1 MLPTRRRKDRDND
14 NDKENGLRMRN
25 EKEKLKGKRFSF
37 LPTRKKEKKKAD
49 PHLAH
54 CLLPDTQANTSQKS
68 KSQIS
73 PTFILLLLILTFSY
87 HCVSAQSK
95 IRRHFIIVLETTGV
109 FERNLKNTPELKNLL
124 TDLFEGNELNVKCIS
139 DQTNLKLEKN
149 NNLMFFDP
157 SQDEISLFHFGIA
170 QSEFGKL
177 KTKEISNYGVSPII
191 RKNNNLFYEMF
202 LKNKNLNWSAYRE
215 RGNSIKVY
223 LEDVFLEK
231 KQPNDFGNGVALSYF
246 VSPMVLTQIRD
257 QTYSEEYV
265 VIMIS
270 GFTSGTDLSNKLDYL
285 RLQEIYGYGTY
296 QNDLPTNSPPAT
308 IKSYFDLI
316 SSYFYKLDYFDFT
329 FTTPEIHNQI
339 SIKGYKIKPKTGNK
353 KPEDISIFV
362 DSDVKMKQKG
372 YNSDKYE
379 LSETRIKFTHNDD
392 LKPQKIALKITYYND
407 EKKVVVFN
415 NYIVGRLPDGTWK
428 SNFANDKNPICYD
441 SKNDT
446 YLIPHLLLELNQN
459 IKVNNY
465 TQLELEY
472 TFFCDYLLP
481 ETKPLQIIYSTK
493 RMIQKKNVIFTT
505 KTTII
510 IMYYVIPIIVLLLII
525 IYLVVIGKPKKI
537 KLAVNG
543 YLDSFETINYKKYGK
558 LLTPYKYWDTQSD
571 SIIIDGLIKYKSD
584 NYLFNW
590 KPDIYLSIQEEDVP
604 QGFDLFLKPDS
615 KTIKE
620 YSKGNLMP
628 IKTDR
633 KNKFRFIVSLRQ
645 NDINVTINEPLL
657 ISFKIG
663 VLIRESKLIFIK
675 VELQETIEY
684 KYHLGNDLGD
694 LWVSFDPGT
703 TGSCVAI
710 GNHAENIS
718 VIEDRYNLKIIDS
731 KLIFEITE
739 NYIGN
744 NGEIPEELY
753 KCGTNANTLFG
764 TNRAASFQSI
774 KKLLGFKDIKE
785 ITFKNNNTLKLTGKE
800 LSSLLVK
807 GLYKDLTYFINKLNN
822 PEFLHNG
829 VFNPQRAV
837 IAIPNNFTI
846 SKIQDMVDCVGYL
859 KQFKEVRYVY
869 EAEAVLF
876 YYLSNYSR
884 FNNGDNQFK
893 DENILV
899 FDMGGATINAT
910 IVSASKIEENQKPVY
925 YIDFLGKIGYGIGGD
940 TIDYCILK
948 FIKKFANEYPQLNT
962 INFNTENKENL
973 VELVKAARSIKLQIV
988 DYYEKGYDTLI
999 TTWQLNVFL
1008 QPVLGVSIEFSEE
1021 SKFYENF
1028 KKDSKG
1034 KYKIFSHPIFID
1046 LIYNNVKDAVNE
1058 VIDLSD
1064 NCKIDKVIFSGRST
1078 FFPNIKET
1086 VEKQLKSKN
1095 STPAKVTLAI
1105 EESKTAVAHGAC
1117 WYGINKNS
1125 IRLNNLKTNA
1135 SFGIKQTLTADTT
1148 NVEFIELIQM
1158 GCQFD
1163 SNNSEIDKVSGV
1175 KNLSAN
1181 FSFDGGK
1188 VNFYQVMGKDA
1199 NQILAGNQKHKF
1211 SKIAS
1216 IRIPQEI
1223 EAVQM
1228 IVKEDDDVECKVKLV
1243 NNRVLEEKGVV
1254 SDQEIA
1260 DANEEHYTWIIN

>member
-1 MLPTRRRKDRDND
+1 M
-14 NDKENGLRMRN
+14 
-25 EKEKLKGKRFSF
+25 KLK
-37 LPTRKKEKKKAD
+37 AD
-49 PHLAH
+49 
-54 CLLPDTQANTSQKS
+54 K
-68 KSQIS
+68 
-73 PTFILLLLILTFSY
+73 
-87 HCVSAQSK
+87 
-95 IRRHFIIVLETTGV
+95 
-109 FERNLKNTPELKNLL
+109 
-124 TDLFEGNELNVKCIS
+124 
-139 DQTNLKLEKN
+139 
-149 NNLMFFDP
+149 
-157 SQDEISLFHFGIA
+157 
-170 QSEFGKL
+170 
-177 KTKEISNYGVSPII
+177 
-191 RKNNNLFYEMF
+191 
-202 LKNKNLNWSAYRE
+202 
-215 RGNSIKVY
+215 
-223 LEDVFLEK
+223 
-231 KQPNDFGNGVALSYF
+231 
-246 VSPMVLTQIRD
+246 
-257 QTYSEEYV
+257 
-265 VIMIS
+265 
-270 GFTSGTDLSNKLDYL
+270 SNKL
-285 RLQEIYGYGTY
+285 
-296 QNDLPTNSPPAT
+296 
-308 IKSYFDLI
+308 KFLI
-316 SSYFYKLDYFDFT
+316 
-329 FTTPEIHNQI
+329 
-339 SIKGYKIKPKTGNK
+339 
-353 KPEDISIFV
+353 
-362 DSDVKMKQKG
+362 
-372 YNSDKYE
+372 
-379 LSETRIKFTHNDD
+379 
-392 LKPQKIALKITYYND
+392 
-407 EKKVVVFN
+407 
-415 NYIVGRLPDGTWK
+415 
-428 SNFANDKNPICYD
+428 
-441 SKNDT
+441 
-446 YLIPHLLLELNQN
+446 
-459 IKVNNY
+459 
-465 TQLELEY
+465 
-472 TFFCDYLLP
+472 
-481 ETKPLQIIYSTK
+481 
-493 RMIQKKNVIFTT
+493 
-505 KTTII
+505 
-510 IMYYVIPIIVLLLII
+510 
-525 IYLVVIGKPKKI
+525 
-537 KLAVNG
+537 
-543 YLDSFETINYKKYGK
+543 
-558 LLTPYKYWDTQSD
+558 
-571 SIIIDGLIKYKSD
+571 
-584 NYLFNW
+584 
-590 KPDIYLSIQEEDVP
+590 
-604 QGFDLFLKPDS
+604 
-615 KTIKE
+615 
-620 YSKGNLMP
+620 
-628 IKTDR
+628 
-633 KNKFRFIVSLRQ
+633 SLRQ
-645 NDINVTINEPLL
+645 NDINIKLTEPQLIKFTI
-657 ISFKIG
+657 S
-663 VLIRESKLIFIK
+663 VLIRETRLLFIK
-675 VELQETIEY
+675 SEIRETIDY
-684 KYHLGNDLGD
+684 KFHIGNDLGD

-718 VIEDRYNLKIIDS
+718 VSVDRYNHKVIDS

-753 KCGTNANTLFG
+753 KYGTNARTKFG
-764 TNRAASFQSI
+764 SKSVVSYQSI

-807 GLYKDLTYFINKLNN
+807 GLYKELIYFINKLNN
-822 PEFLHNG
+822 SEFLHNG

-846 SKIQDMVDCVGYL
+846 SKIQDMVDCLGYL

-948 FIKKFANEYPQLNT
+948 FIKKFANEYPQFNT
-962 INFNTENKENL
+962 INFNAENKKDL
-973 VELVKAARSIKLQIV
+973 VEAARSIKLQIV

-999 TTWQLNVFL
+999 TTRQLNDFL
-1008 QPVLGVSIEFSEE
+1008 KPVLGVSIEFSEE

-1028 KKDSKG
+1028 KKDSTG

-1058 VIDLSD
+1058 IIDLSD

-1095 STPAKVTLAI
+1095 STPAKITLAI

-1216 IRIPQEI
+1216 IRIPLEI

>member
-1 MLPTRRRKDRDND
+1 
-14 NDKENGLRMRN
+14 
-25 EKEKLKGKRFSF
+25 
-37 LPTRKKEKKKAD
+37 
-49 PHLAH
+49 
-54 CLLPDTQANTSQKS
+54 
-68 KSQIS
+68 
-73 PTFILLLLILTFSY
+73 
-87 HCVSAQSK
+87 
-95 IRRHFIIVLETTGV
+95 
-109 FERNLKNTPELKNLL
+109 
-124 TDLFEGNELNVKCIS
+124 
-139 DQTNLKLEKN
+139 
-149 NNLMFFDP
+149 
-157 SQDEISLFHFGIA
+157 
-170 QSEFGKL
+170 
-177 KTKEISNYGVSPII
+177 
-191 RKNNNLFYEMF
+191 
-202 LKNKNLNWSAYRE
+202 
-215 RGNSIKVY
+215 
-223 LEDVFLEK
+223 
-231 KQPNDFGNGVALSYF
+231 
-246 VSPMVLTQIRD
+246 
-257 QTYSEEYV
+257 
-265 VIMIS
+265 
-270 GFTSGTDLSNKLDYL
+270 
-285 RLQEIYGYGTY
+285 
-296 QNDLPTNSPPAT
+296 
-308 IKSYFDLI
+308 
-316 SSYFYKLDYFDFT
+316 
-329 FTTPEIHNQI
+329 
-339 SIKGYKIKPKTGNK
+339 
-353 KPEDISIFV
+353 
-362 DSDVKMKQKG
+362 
-372 YNSDKYE
+372 
-379 LSETRIKFTHNDD
+379 
-392 LKPQKIALKITYYND
+392 
-407 EKKVVVFN
+407 
-415 NYIVGRLPDGTWK
+415 
-428 SNFANDKNPICYD
+428 
-441 SKNDT
+441 
-446 YLIPHLLLELNQN
+446 
-459 IKVNNY
+459 
-465 TQLELEY
+465 
-472 TFFCDYLLP
+472 
-481 ETKPLQIIYSTK
+481 
-493 RMIQKKNVIFTT
+493 
-505 KTTII
+505 
-510 IMYYVIPIIVLLLII
+510 
-525 IYLVVIGKPKKI
+525 
-537 KLAVNG
+537 
-543 YLDSFETINYKKYGK
+543 
-558 LLTPYKYWDTQSD
+558 
-571 SIIIDGLIKYKSD
+571 
-584 NYLFNW
+584 
-590 KPDIYLSIQEEDVP
+590 
-604 QGFDLFLKPDS
+604 
-615 KTIKE
+615 
-620 YSKGNLMP
+620 
-628 IKTDR
+628 
-633 KNKFRFIVSLRQ
+633 
-645 NDINVTINEPLL
+645 
-657 ISFKIG
+657 
-663 VLIRESKLIFIK
+663 
-675 VELQETIEY
+675 
-684 KYHLGNDLGD
+684 
-694 LWVSFDPGT
+694 
-703 TGSCVAI
+703 
-710 GNHAENIS
+710 
-718 VIEDRYNLKIIDS
+718 
-731 KLIFEITE
+731 
-739 NYIGN
+739 
-744 NGEIPEELY
+744 
-753 KCGTNANTLFG
+753 
-764 TNRAASFQSI
+764 
-774 KKLLGFKDIKE
+774 
-785 ITFKNNNTLKLTGKE
+785 
-800 LSSLLVK
+800 
-807 GLYKDLTYFINKLNN
+807 LNN

-846 SKIQDMVDCVGYL
+846 SKIQDMVDCLGYL

-962 INFNTENKENL
+962 INFNTENKKDL
-973 VELVKAARSIKLQIV
+973 VEAARSIKLQIV
-988 DYYEKGYDTLI
+988 DYYEKGFDTLI
-999 TTWQLNVFL
+999 TTRQLNDFL
-1008 QPVLGVSIEFSEE
+1008 KPVLGVSIEFSEE

-1216 IRIPQEI
+1216 IRIPLEI

>member
-1 MLPTRRRKDRDND
+1 
-14 NDKENGLRMRN
+14 
-25 EKEKLKGKRFSF
+25 
-37 LPTRKKEKKKAD
+37 
-49 PHLAH
+49 
-54 CLLPDTQANTSQKS
+54 
-68 KSQIS
+68 
-73 PTFILLLLILTFSY
+73 
-87 HCVSAQSK
+87 
-95 IRRHFIIVLETTGV
+95 
-109 FERNLKNTPELKNLL
+109 
-124 TDLFEGNELNVKCIS
+124 
-139 DQTNLKLEKN
+139 
-149 NNLMFFDP
+149 
-157 SQDEISLFHFGIA
+157 
-170 QSEFGKL
+170 
-177 KTKEISNYGVSPII
+177 
-191 RKNNNLFYEMF
+191 
-202 LKNKNLNWSAYRE
+202 
-215 RGNSIKVY
+215 
-223 LEDVFLEK
+223 
-231 KQPNDFGNGVALSYF
+231 
-246 VSPMVLTQIRD
+246 
-257 QTYSEEYV
+257 
-265 VIMIS
+265 
-270 GFTSGTDLSNKLDYL
+270 
-285 RLQEIYGYGTY
+285 
-296 QNDLPTNSPPAT
+296 
-308 IKSYFDLI
+308 
-316 SSYFYKLDYFDFT
+316 
-329 FTTPEIHNQI
+329 
-339 SIKGYKIKPKTGNK
+339 
-353 KPEDISIFV
+353 
-362 DSDVKMKQKG
+362 
-372 YNSDKYE
+372 
-379 LSETRIKFTHNDD
+379 
-392 LKPQKIALKITYYND
+392 
-407 EKKVVVFN
+407 
-415 NYIVGRLPDGTWK
+415 
-428 SNFANDKNPICYD
+428 
-441 SKNDT
+441 
-446 YLIPHLLLELNQN
+446 
-459 IKVNNY
+459 
-465 TQLELEY
+465 
-472 TFFCDYLLP
+472 
-481 ETKPLQIIYSTK
+481 
-493 RMIQKKNVIFTT
+493 
-505 KTTII
+505 
-510 IMYYVIPIIVLLLII
+510 
-525 IYLVVIGKPKKI
+525 VVIGKPKKI

-558 LLTPYKYWDTQSD
+558 LLTPYKYWDAQSD
-571 SIIIDGLIKYKSD
+571 SIIVEGLVIYKSN

-590 KPDIYLSIQEEDVP
+590 KSEIYFNIEDEKIP
-604 QGFDLFLKPDS
+604 EGFDLFLKPNFN
-615 KTIKE
+615 TTKE
-620 YSKGNLMP
+620 FYKGNLMP
-628 IKTDR
+628 LKAD
-633 KNKFRFIVSLRQ
+633 KNNKLNFVICLRQ
-645 NDINVTINEPLL
+645 NDINIKLTEPQLIEFTI
-657 ISFKIG
+657 SA
-663 VLIRESKLIFIK
+663 LIRETRLLFIK
-675 VELQETIEY
+675 SEIRETIEY
-684 KYHLGNDLGD
+684 KFHIGNDLGD

-718 VIEDRYNLKIIDS
+718 VCIDSYNQNIIDS
-731 KLIFEITE
+731 KLNFFISE
-739 NYIGN
+739 NFVNN
-744 NGEIPEELY
+744 NGEIPEKLY
-753 KCGTNANTLFG
+753 EYGTKAKTKFG
-764 TNRAASFQSI
+764 SNGVVSYQSI

-785 ITFKNNNTLKLTGKE
+785 ITFKNNQTLKLTGKE

-807 GLYKDLTYFINKLNN
+807 GLYKELTFFINRLNN

-846 SKIQDMVDCVGYL
+846 SKIQDMVDCLGYL

-910 IVSASKIEENQKPVY
+910 IVSASKIEEKQKPVY

-962 INFNTENKENL
+962 INFNTENKKDL
-973 VELVKAARSIKLQIV
+973 VEAARSIKLQIV

-999 TTWQLNVFL
+999 TTRQLNDFFK
-1008 QPVLGVSIEFSEE
+1008 PVLGVSIEFSEE

-1034 KYKIFSHPIFID
+1034 KYKIFSHPVFID

-1095 STPAKVTLAI
+1095 STPVKITLAI

-1135 SFGIKQTLTADTT
+1135 SFGIKQTLTADIT
-1148 NVEFIELIQM
+1148 NVKFIELIPM

-1163 SNNSEIDKVSGV
+1163 SNNSGIDKVTGE
-1175 KNLSAN
+1175 KKLSAN
-1181 FSFDGGK
+1181 FAFDGGK
-1188 VNFYQVMGKDA
+1188 VNFYQVMGKNA
-1199 NQILAGNQKHKF
+1199 NQILAQNQKHKF

-1216 IRIPQEI
+1216 IRIPLET